1 MSIKYQ
7 MWLTHNAEQDK
18 IQLPVL
24 PQSFQTKNGSSNSS
38 VSIAGLGELLLC
50 RAVRPC
56 ASALPAFF
64 RQRLFPVCRWPP
76 SYRLWSW

>member
-24 PQSFQTKNGSSNSS
+24 PQSFQTKT
-38 VSIAGLGELLLC
+38 A
-50 RAVRPC
+50 A
-56 ASALPAFF
+56 ATAA
-64 RQRLFPVCRWPP
+64 
-76 SYRLWSW
+76 